1 MGLHQAALKI
11 RSRILADRL
20 NRFLQLGSN
29 EGITVLINRITIL
42 LVILIETFQNGFN
55 LGINVLHTAFVR
67 LDRGQIIVQQLT
79 LNQVEGQNAAN
90 PAILHFHIL
99 AAFFLDDHV
108 RVHGS
113 YRIEF
118 SRLVSIDEIR
128 ANDYNLNIPRYVDSS
143 ENAETWDM
151 YASMFGG
158 VPKSEVEQLG
168 EYWNVWPSLKAELF
182 RDNGACYA
190 CDHDDVATVVRN
202 NADVQTFVA
211 SYAQAISGLPS
222 DLRFRLVEHPEQV
235 DALGQETAIGE
246 ELDAMVAD
254 TALIDPYDAY
264 QKLDDA
270 WGGISIDLEVLGSEG
285 FDAVR
290 AVDPNMVIKK
300 KGGKDVEVQDGWIG
314 RVLPFDLV
322 QRELLHDDLAAIEA
336 DERRVQD
343 IDSEIETILEGFDED
358 DKQNSDAINQDGDAF
373 VAAELKKAVKAIG
386 KTPVSDFERGLVQAQ
401 KLFDEAKKLKSGIK
415 TKRNALEEKT
425 CDAIKVLSDD
435 EARRLLE
442 AKWITPLQKQL
453 EALPNAVIDEFIGK
467 VNALK
472 NKYAT
477 TYADVCGQIDEAEKE
492 LAGMLGDLTGNAR
505 DMAGLEELKAL
516 LGGE

>member
-1 MGLHQAALKI
+1 M
-11 RSRILADRL
+11 
-20 NRFLQLGSN
+20 
-29 EGITVLINRITIL
+29 
-42 LVILIETFQNGFN
+42 
-55 LGINVLHTAFVR
+55 
-67 LDRGQIIVQQLT
+67 
-79 LNQVEGQNAAN
+79 
-90 PAILHFHIL
+90 
-99 AAFFLDDHV
+99 
-108 RVHGS
+108 
-113 YRIEF
+113 
-118 SRLVSIDEIR
+118 
-128 ANDYNLNIPRYVDSS
+128 
-143 ENAETWDM
+143 
-151 YASMFGG
+151 
-158 VPKSEVEQLG
+158 
-168 EYWNVWPSLKAELF
+168 
-182 RDNGACYA
+182 
-190 CDHDDVATVVRN
+190 
-202 NADVQTFVA
+202 
-211 SYAQAISGLPS
+211 
-222 DLRFRLVEHPEQV
+222 
-235 DALGQETAIGE
+235 
-246 ELDAMVAD
+246 
-254 TALIDPYDAY
+254 
-264 QKLDDA
+264 
-270 WGGISIDLEVLGSEG
+270 
-285 FDAVR
+285 
-290 AVDPNMVIKK
+290 
-300 KGGKDVEVQDGWIG
+300 QDGWIG

-386 KTPVSDFERGLVQAQ
+386 KNPASDFERGLVQAQ
-401 KLFDEAKKLKSGIK
+401 KLFDESKKLKSGIK

-425 CDAIKVLSDD
+425 CDAIKALGDD

-467 VNALK
+467 VNASK

>member
-1 MGLHQAALKI
+1 MI
-11 RSRILADRL
+11 
-20 NRFLQLGSN
+20 
-29 EGITVLINRITIL
+29 
-42 LVILIETFQNGFN
+42 
-55 LGINVLHTAFVR
+55 
-67 LDRGQIIVQQLT
+67 
-79 LNQVEGQNAAN
+79 AN
-90 PAILHFHIL
+90 
-99 AAFFLDDHV
+99 
-108 RVHGS
+108 
-113 YRIEF
+113 
-118 SRLVSIDEIR
+118 
-128 ANDYNLNIPRYVDSS
+128 
-143 ENAETWDM
+143 
-151 YASMFGG
+151 
-158 VPKSEVEQLG
+158 
-168 EYWNVWPSLKAELF
+168 
-182 RDNGACYA
+182 
-190 CDHDDVATVVRN
+190 
-202 NADVQTFVA
+202 
-211 SYAQAISGLPS
+211 
-222 DLRFRLVEHPEQV
+222 
-235 DALGQETAIGE
+235 
-246 ELDAMVAD
+246 

-270 WGGISIDLEVLGSEG
+270 WNGISIDLEVLGSEG

-290 AVDPNMVIKK
+290 AVDPNMVVKK
-300 KGGKDVEVQDGWIG
+300 KAGKDVEVQDGWIG

-322 QRELLHDDLAAIEA
+322 QRELLHDDLAAIET

-386 KTPVSDFERGLVQAQ
+386 KNPVSDFERGLVQAQ

-415 TKRNALEEKT
+415 TKRNVLEEKT
-425 CDAIKVLSDD
+425 YNTIKALSDE

-453 EALPNAVIDEFIGK
+453 EELPNAVIDELIGK

>member
-1 MGLHQAALKI
+1 MLIVDASKHFIKDGKNNKLQASDIK
-11 RSRILADRL
+11 RIVDVVSN
-20 NRFLQLGSN
+20 NR
-29 EGITVLINRITIL
+29 TV
-42 LVILIETFQNGFN
+42 
-55 LGINVLHTAFVR
+55 
-67 LDRGQIIVQQLT
+67 
-79 LNQVEGQNAAN
+79 
-90 PAILHFHIL
+90 PK
-99 AAFFLDDHV
+99 
-108 RVHGS
+108 
-113 YRIEF
+113 F

-143 ENAETWDM
+143 ENAETWDV

-168 EYWNVWPSLKAELF
+168 EYWNAWPSLKAELF

-211 SYAQAISGLPS
+211 SYAQAFPGFPPTYAPAWWNILNRWMRSG
-222 DLRFRLVEHPEQV
+222 R
-235 DALGQETAIGE
+235 ETAIGE

-322 QRELLHDDLAAIEA
+322 RRELLHDDLAAIEA

-386 KTPVSDFERGLVQAQ
+386 KNPASDFERGLVQAQ
-401 KLFDEAKKLKSGIK
+401 KLFDESKKLKSGIK

-425 CDAIKVLSDD
+425 CDAIKALSDD

-492 LAGMLGDLTGNAR
+492 LAGMLGDLTGQCSRYGGLGRAQSTAR
-505 DMAGLEELKAL
+505 R
-516 LGGE
+516 

>member
-1 MGLHQAALKI
+1 MVLRKK
-11 RSRILADRL
+11 RDDDR
-20 NRFLQLGSN
+20 
-29 EGITVLINRITIL
+29 VLIVDSSKHFIKDGKNNKLQASDIKRIVDVVSNNRT
-42 LVILIETFQNGFN
+42 V
-55 LGINVLHTAFVR
+55 
-67 LDRGQIIVQQLT
+67 
-79 LNQVEGQNAAN
+79 
-90 PAILHFHIL
+90 PK
-99 AAFFLDDHV
+99 
-108 RVHGS
+108 
-113 YRIEF
+113 F

-168 EYWNVWPSLKAELF
+168 EYWNAWPSLKAELF

-358 DKQNSDAINQDGDAF
+358 DKQNSDAINQDGEAF

-386 KTPVSDFERGLVQAQ
+386 KNPASDFERGLVQAQ
-401 KLFDEAKKLKSGIK
+401 KLFDEEKKLKSDIK
-415 TKRNALEEKT
+415 TKRNALEDKT
-425 CDAIKVLSDD
+425 CDAIKTLSDD

-453 EALPNAVIDEFIGK
+453 EKLPNDVIDELIGK
-467 VNALK
+467 VNELK

-505 DMAGLEELKAL
+505 DLAGLEELKAL

>member
-1 MGLHQAALKI
+1 MVLRKK
-11 RSRILADRL
+11 RDDDK
-20 NRFLQLGSN
+20 
-29 EGITVLINRITIL
+29 VLIVDASKHFIKDGKNNKLQASDIKRIVDVVSNNRT
-42 LVILIETFQNGFN
+42 V
-55 LGINVLHTAFVR
+55 
-67 LDRGQIIVQQLT
+67 
-79 LNQVEGQNAAN
+79 
-90 PAILHFHIL
+90 PK
-99 AAFFLDDHV
+99 
-108 RVHGS
+108 
-113 YRIEF
+113 F

-143 ENAETWDM
+143 ENAETWDV

-168 EYWNVWPSLKAELF
+168 EYWNAWPSLKAELF

-222 DLRFRLVEHPEQV
+222 DLRSRLVEHPEQV

-300 KGGKDVEVQDGWIG
+300 KGGSAGWLDWP
-314 RVLPFDLV
+314 R
-322 QRELLHDDLAAIEA
+322 
-336 DERRVQD
+336 
-343 IDSEIETILEGFDED
+343 S
-358 DKQNSDAINQDGDAF
+358 
-373 VAAELKKAVKAIG
+373 
-386 KTPVSDFERGLVQAQ
+386 
-401 KLFDEAKKLKSGIK
+401 
-415 TKRNALEEKT
+415 AL
-425 CDAIKVLSDD
+425 
-435 EARRLLE
+435 RLGS
-442 AKWITPLQKQL
+442 A
-453 EALPNAVIDEFIGK
+453 
-467 VNALK
+467 
-472 NKYAT
+472 
-477 TYADVCGQIDEAEKE
+477 
-492 LAGMLGDLTGNAR
+492 
-505 DMAGLEELKAL
+505 
-516 LGGE
+516 